1 MKKEIHLGGGRSIAA
16 PISPFATL
24 GSPIYPRHPYRPKAR
39 RGQGAMPQP
48 SCRST
53 DHPNGPV
60 GAREAVCIGQANES
74 RLTWWRPQYVEQVW
88 ESQGGGAFHRSAV
101 GELAHEC

>member
-1 MKKEIHLGGGRSIAA
+1 MKKETHLRGGTSIAA
-16 PISPFATL
+16 LISPLATL

-53 DHPNGPV
+53 DHPTAQW
-60 GAREAVCIGQANES
+60 GAHGSA
-74 RLTWWRPQYVEQVW
+74 
-88 ESQGGGAFHRSAV
+88 GADPLPASER
-101 GELAHEC
+101 

>member
-1 MKKEIHLGGGRSIAA
+1 MKKETHLRGGTSIAA
-16 PISPFATL
+16 LISPLATL

-53 DHPNGPV
+53 GQLTAQWERV
-60 GAREAVCIGQANES
+60 GHSGVHWAGHRVEVNVVAAPICRARYWDS
-74 RLTWWRPQYVEQVW
+74 R
-88 ESQGGGAFHRSAV
+88 GFARSR
-101 GELAHEC
+101 